1 MTSDQTSAL
10 AVGDERVVEIGPV
23 AHGGHFIAHSDGRT
37 LFVRHALPGERVRVR
52 ITSVSRKLVRAD
64 AVEVLTPSP
73 DRVPAPCPWAH
84 PDGCGGCDFQ
94 HVALPAQRLLKEQ
107 VLCESLQRF
116 GRLDAEH
123 LAALDLTVR
132 ELPGHP
138 DGLHW
143 RTRMTWA
150 TDPSGRVGLRKHH
163 SHDVVAVDRCLL
175 AQPGQDIPGA
185 APTGKVTREVRGRD
199 WRLQGDDFWQVHPAL
214 PEALVDAVLEFGAP
228 TLGETWWDLYS
239 GAGLFAAFLGEAV
252 GTDGEVIA
260 VESAPAADKAAR
272 RALHDLPQVAL
283 DLADVARWLP
293 TAPGRPDGVVLDP
306 PRAGAGRDVLE
317 AVTERAP
324 DRIVYVACDPVAL
337 GRDTAILADLGYRL
351 TSARAFDAF
360 PMTHHL
366 EIVALFDRP

>member
-1 MTSDQTSAL
+1 MTDAPGL
-10 AVGDERVVEIGPV
+10 AVGDERVVEIGPI

-64 AVEVLTPSP
+64 AIEVIDASP

-84 PDGCGGCDFQ
+84 ADGCGGCDFQ
-94 HVALPAQRLLKEQ
+94 HVAVPAQRRLKEQ
-107 VLCESLQRF
+107 VLRESLQRF
-116 GRLDAEH
+116 GRLDDET
-123 LAALDLTVR
+123 LAGLDLAVH

-150 TDPSGRVGLRKHH
+150 TDPAGHVGLRRHH
-163 SHDVVAVDRCLL
+163 SHDVVPVDRCL
-175 AQPGQDIPGA
+175 IA
-185 APTGKVTREVRGRD
+185 APGVDVPGDAPAGKVDHEVRGRS
-199 WRLQGDDFWQVHPAL
+199 WRLAGDDFWQVHAAL
-214 PEALVDAVLEFGAP
+214 PEALVDAVLEFGRPAP
-228 TLGETWWDLYS
+228 GETWWDLYA
-239 GAGLFAAFLGEAV
+239 GAGLFAAFLAEGVGPEGEVEAV
-252 GTDGEVIA
+252 EQ
-260 VESAPAADKAAR
+260 APAGIKVAR

-283 DLADVARWLP
+283 HEADVAAWLR

-306 PRAGAGRDVLE
+306 PRAGAGQAVLE

-324 DRIVYVACDPVAL
+324 DRLVYVACDPVAL
-337 GRDTAILADLGYRL
+337 GRDTALLGGMGYRL
-351 TSARAFDAF
+351 ATLRSFDAF

-366 EIVALFDRP
+366 ESVALFDRT